1 MKEIKLEIRI
11 HSLQYDELTPQDRE
25 LKDKAKEATSRSY
38 APYSKFS
45 VGASALL

>member
-25 LKDKAKEATSRSY
+25 LMDKAKKPPHAVMRLIPNSQ
-38 APYSKFS
+38 S
-45 VGASALL
+45 VPLPC